1 MIRSEASTACAM
13 IAAMIGD
20 GEGLAA
26 ADHVLRWSATTEV
39 AGLGGVRVR
48 GRSDVAHS
56 SWYLEL
62 VHYIIE
68 RDAISVQWQ
77 HDAGI
82 SSSMG
87 AADT

>member
-1 MIRSEASTACAM
+1 MTW
-13 IAAMIGD
+13 D
-20 GEGLAA
+20 GEGLAT

-62 VHYIIE
+62 VITSLT
-68 RDAISVQWQ
+68 DASMPVQWQ